1 MNMIERILRKVVGT
15 REYLN
20 ELYLE
25 VRKDD
30 FKEVCVF
37 LSKEKHAFLR
47 LMFASDER
55 EVDGAFRIY
64 SVFSVSGVDRFFIVV
79 TPVREDDP
87 AFSSITPDIPA
98 AHWYEREI
106 QDMFGLTP
114 KGHPDPR
121 RLIFHDSF
129 PVHAHP
135 LRKGWNGTETELRQW
150 GEGTVRNVPHEFMEI
165 EGEGICEIPVGPVHA
180 GIIEP
185 GHFRFSVVG
194 ETIFFLEP
202 RLFYTHKG
210 TEKHFESMSFPDG
223 VRLAER
229 VSGTS
234 SFSHSSAYCMA
245 VERMSGMEITE
256 KAMAVRTLLLEI
268 ERLYNHIGD
277 IGNICAGTGLAVG
290 YAKGAVI
297 KERLM
302 QLNERIAGNRYLRGV
317 NCIGGVTRDVL
328 LQADDLLH
336 TTDAITRDYKE
347 LMKLLLGTVSHVERL
362 ENSGRLSRDIAM
374 KLGVTGVAARA
385 SGIND
390 DMRKAHPH
398 LLYDRLDFEPHTMVR
413 GDVFSRMM
421 VRAAETECSLAM
433 INELLEKRHQGEL
446 AVETVD
452 LPAYSSALGYTETPR
467 GSVFY
472 WVKSD
477 KDGKPLRVKLRSPSY
492 CNWPAV
498 PFAVHGNIVPD
509 FPLCNKSFNLSYSG
523 CDM

>member
-1 MNMIERILRKVVGT
+1 METIVGKALAV
-15 REYLN
+15 REHLN
-20 ELYLE
+20 EQYIE
-25 VRKDD
+25 VMEED
-30 FKEVCVF
+30 FRDACVH
-37 LSKEKHAFLR
+37 LHQKRQAILR
-47 LMFASDER
+47 LMFAADER
-55 EVDGAFRIY
+55 RIDNSFRIY
-64 SVFSVSGVDRFFIVV
+64 AVFSIPGLDRFYIIVLPLKNGV
-79 TPVREDDP
+79 T
-87 AFSSITPDIPA
+87 AFPSITPFIPA

-106 QDMFGLTP
+106 RDMFGLSP
-114 KGHPDPR
+114 DGHPDPR
-121 RLIFHDSF
+121 RLVFHDAF
-129 PVHAHP
+129 PADSHP
-135 LRKGWNGTETELRQW
+135 LRKDWGIAESDLKEW
-150 GEGTVRNVPHEFMEI
+150 GEGVRRKEPYNFMRV
-165 EGEGICEIPVGPVHA
+165 EGEGVYEIPVGPVHA

-185 GHFRFSVVG
+185 GHFRFSAVG

-210 TEKHFESMSFPDG
+210 TEKHFEGMSFEDG

-234 SFSHSSAYCMA
+234 SFSHSAAYCMA
-245 VERMSGMEITE
+245 VERTAGIEITE
-256 KAMAVRTLLLEI
+256 KAKAIRTLAIEL

-277 IGNICAGTGLAVG
+277 IGNMCAGTALQVG
-290 YAKGAVI
+290 YAKGALI

-302 QLNERIAGNRYLRGV
+302 QLNGRITGNRYLRGLNV
-317 NCIGGVTRDVL
+317 IGGVNRDVFSD
-328 LQADDLLH
+328 ADDILS
-336 TTDAITRDYKE
+336 TIDAVRKEYKG
-347 LMKLLLGTVSHVERL
+347 LMKLLLCSISHIDRL
-362 ENSGRLSRDIAM
+362 ENTGILSKDIAR

-398 LLYDRLDFEPHTMVR
+398 LFYDRLAFEANIMAK
-413 GDVFSRMM
+413 GDVFARMM
-421 VRAAETECSLAM
+421 VRAEEAECSISI
-433 INELLEKRHQGEL
+433 INTLLEIKHSGEL
-446 AVETVD
+446 IARKKDIPE
-452 LPAYSSALGYTETPR
+452 YSSALGYAETPR

-472 WVKSD
+472 WVMSG

>member
-1 MNMIERILRKVVGT
+1 MIEGILKKALTT

-20 ELYLE
+20 ELYVE
-25 VRKDD
+25 VREGD
-30 FKEVCVF
+30 FKDACLF
-37 LSKEKHAFLR
+37 FSKKKHALLR
-47 LMFASDER
+47 LMFAADER
-55 EVDGAFRIY
+55 EVNGVFKVY
-64 SVFSVSGVDRFFIVV
+64 CVFSVPGIDRFFIVA
-79 TPVREDDP
+79 TPLREDDP
-87 AFSSITPDIPA
+87 VFSSITRDIPA

-121 RLIFHDSF
+121 RLVFHDSF
-129 PVHAHP
+129 PAHAYP
-135 LRKGWNGTETELRQW
+135 LRKGWKGTETELREW
-150 GEGTVRNVPHEFMEI
+150 GEGAAQKVPYTFMEI

-185 GHFRFSVVG
+185 GHFRFNVVG

-202 RLFYTHKG
+202 RLFYTYKG
-210 TEKHFESMSFPDG
+210 TEKHFEDFSFFDG

-245 VERMSGMEITE
+245 VERMARIAITE

-297 KERLM
+297 KENLM
-302 QLNERIAGNRYLRGV
+302 QLNQRITGNRFLRGI
-317 NCIGGVTRDVL
+317 NCIGGVKKDVL
-328 LQADDLLH
+328 LHADDLLH
-336 TTDAITRDYKE
+336 TADAITRDYKA
-347 LMKLLLGTVSHVERL
+347 LMRLLLGTVSHVDRL
-362 ENSGRLSRDIAM
+362 ENTGRLSRDIAM
-374 KLGVTGVAARA
+374 KLGVTGIAARA

-398 LLYDRLDFEPHTMVR
+398 LLYGRLDFEPHTMAR
-413 GDVFSRMM
+413 GDVYARMM
-421 VRAAETECSLAM
+421 VRAAEAECSLAM
-433 INELLEKRHQGEL
+433 INELLEKRYQGEL
-446 AVETVD
+446 AVETAD
-452 LPAYSSALGYTETPR
+452 MPAYSSALGYTETPR

-472 WVKSD
+472 WIMSD
-477 KDGKPLRVKLRSPSY
+477 KDGRPLRVKLRSPSY